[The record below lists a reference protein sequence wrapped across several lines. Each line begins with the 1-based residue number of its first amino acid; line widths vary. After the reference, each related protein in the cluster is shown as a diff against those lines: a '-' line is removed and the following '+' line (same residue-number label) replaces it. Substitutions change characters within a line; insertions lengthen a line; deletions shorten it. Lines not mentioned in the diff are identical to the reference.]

1 MESQL
6 HCKDGFG
13 LGWGQ
18 GWGDSKHHE
27 RGRVRDMGWEGRMGQ
42 GGGAGCPEPGWPV
55 DQFTVI
61 QPS

>member
-1 MESQL
+1 M
-6 HCKDGFG
+6 G
-13 LGWGQ
+13 LGWGWGQ

-27 RGRVRDMGWEGRMGQ
+27 RERWAGKEGWARVGGQ
-42 GGGAGCPEPGWPV
+42 GVDNKTPQPGWPV